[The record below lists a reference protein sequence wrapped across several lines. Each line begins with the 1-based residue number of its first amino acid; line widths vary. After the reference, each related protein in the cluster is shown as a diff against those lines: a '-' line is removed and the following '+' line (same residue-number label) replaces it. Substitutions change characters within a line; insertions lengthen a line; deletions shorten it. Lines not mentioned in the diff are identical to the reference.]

1 MHDLPWYWLLL
12 GAMLSS
18 LVVLL
23 LVVAAL
29 ALLLWG
35 ISARIARVERDE

>member
-12 GAMLSS
+12 GGMLGS

-23 LVVAAL
+23 LVVAGAVW
-29 ALLLWG
+29 LLWG
-35 ISARIARVERDE
+35 VSARIAQVERNE